1 MYHAVII
8 GAGNIAAG
16 FDSPHSSH
24 ILTHAHGYQQNPLFC
39 LRGFYDK
46 DQTKAKQAAQI
57 WGCRA
62 YEALDDALKG
72 AEVISCCVPDSYH
85 KEVLQ
90 QAAKYHPRLVIT
102 EKPLA
107 VSMEEARAVQRIYGG
122 RIPLLLNYSRRFL
135 KEFQKLRQE
144 IPHYGSFLKG
154 VGYYGKGI
162 LHNGSH
168 MIDFLRFLFGS
179 AECLEVLP
187 TEIHDFDGDKS
198 KDAILKIEDGQFHM
212 IAIDSRIVTIF
223 ELELLFEKMRIRI
236 LDGGTW
242 IERYQIRESQTYS
255 GYYNY
260 VLSKKESVNYGN
272 AVRGLMEHAADFLEH
287 GKELA
292 CTLEDGIRALQL
304 CSRIRGECF

>member
-144 IPHYGSFLKG
+144 IRTKISGWRKPLKSLNRQFRLWSRRMFLWRNPF
-154 VGYYGKGI
+154 GY
-162 LHNGSH
+162 
-168 MIDFLRFLFGS
+168 
-179 AECLEVLP
+179 
-187 TEIHDFDGDKS
+187 T
-198 KDAILKIEDGQFHM
+198 
-212 IAIDSRIVTIF
+212 SR
-223 ELELLFEKMRIRI
+223 
-236 LDGGTW
+236 GW
-242 IERYQIRESQTYS
+242 
-255 GYYNY
+255 N
-260 VLSKKESVNYGN
+260 
-272 AVRGLMEHAADFLEH
+272 
-287 GKELA
+287 
-292 CTLEDGIRALQL
+292 C
-304 CSRIRGECF
+304 